1 MRVLVREA
9 HKLSIR
15 FEPVGALLAGVLCG
29 GIGAM
34 AIMVRLD
41 VILSIFGVVFLGF
54 AALCISRMRFVILTI
69 NLQTGQVVVQRWG
82 VRGADQ
88 EQLFPVSTFIGLK
101 LNERQHTFNG
111 ESEGSSYRLLIEMRG
126 GECVPVMEDF
136 DFDRKNKLAAV
147 NAVQEF
153 LNTQQV

>member
-15 FEPVGALLAGVLCG
+15 LEPIGALLAGMSCG
-29 GIGAM
+29 GMGAM
-34 AIMVRLD
+34 AILVRLD
-41 VILSIFGVVFLGF
+41 VILSIFGAVFLGF
-54 AALCISRMRFVILTI
+54 AVLCFSRMRFVTLTI
-69 NLQTGQVVVQRWG
+69 NLQTGQVMVQRSG

-88 EQLFPVSTFIGLK
+88 EQLFPVSDFTGLK
-101 LNERQHTFNG
+101 LEERKHTFNG

-147 NAVQEF
+147 STVQEF
-153 LNTQQV
+153 LNTRQV